1 MIKVQ
6 QKSVTVTECEIGTQ
20 NDNHCL
26 LYQKILSIERLYKT
40 PLWSSFINCM
50 VFFQAIPLAQLE
62 VAEFQVICLGVI
74 ALKDTASRSD
84 KDDVHW
90 VPRSVALSK
99 VL

>member
-1 MIKVQ
+1 
-6 QKSVTVTECEIGTQ
+6 
-20 NDNHCL
+20 
-26 LYQKILSIERLYKT
+26 
-40 PLWSSFINCM
+40 M